1 MDATGLWA
9 SGERRLWQAAADRY
23 AAVIAAQGVVRLQAL
38 DDWYRG
44 EFPDV
49 IARRRPRFVT
59 SDELIRVTEWKMA
72 RGVWRQ
78 RNLLLVRSNAA
89 DLVEQTSREA
99 LSLVPD
105 PVAPIVLLSRLA
117 GVGPATA
124 SAVAAAAAAEVYPF
138 FDELVAA
145 QAPGLGAVA
154 FTVPYYRRYAEVL
167 RARADALGNGWTPTL
182 VERALWSHAGGKA
195 GVGQPGR

>member
-1 MDATGLWA
+1 VDEAGLWA

-23 AAVIAAQGVVRLQAL
+23 AAVIAAQGVARLPEL
-38 DDWYRG
+38 DAWYRG
-44 EFPDV
+44 KLPDA
-49 IARRRPRFVT
+49 ITRRRPRFVT

-99 LSLVPD
+99 LSVSSD
-105 PVAPIVLLSRLA
+105 PVAPILLLSRLA

-124 SAVAAAAAAEVYPF
+124 SAVASAAAPDVYPF

-154 FTVPYYRRYAEVL
+154 FTIPYYRRYADAL
-167 RARADALGNGWTPTL
+167 RARAAALGNGWTPTL

-195 GVGQPGR
+195 GLGWQGR